1 MPVIAIY
8 VRVSTQ
14 RQAQSQSTEQ
24 QLDRLRAYVLAQNW
38 DLAPEH
44 IFRDDG
50 YSSGILQ
57 RPGLDR
63 LRDAVA
69 SAQIDRILIT
79 APDRLAR
86 NYVHQVLVE
95 ELQEHGAEVEFLD
108 RPMSRDPHDQLL
120 LQIRGAVAEYER
132 ALIAERTRRDR
143 LRKLRTGT
151 LLPWTRPPYG
161 YRPDPDRPRDPAG
174 VRPDEAEAAV
184 IRDLFAWYAD
194 EGVAV
199 TALVQRLGR
208 LGIASPRGR
217 PNWSPSALRGV
228 LTNPVYLGQVFGNRL
243 RARPAE
249 SRRSALLPV
258 GRGGGAKRVADPAE
272 WIAGARV
279 PAIDSQDRFDRVQER
294 LRRNRQMAQRNNR
307 VHQYL
312 LRGLVSCGRCRR
324 RCSRRRRPPGYDYYL
339 CRTKTQ
345 MRILTPG
352 DRCAARYIPARPLE
366 ELVWR
371 DLCEVLAAP
380 GMVAHAMERACGGH
394 WLPQELQAR
403 RANLRRGRAA
413 LGQQVERLTEA
424 YLAGVVPLA
433 EYDRRRREVETRS
446 RALERQEQEL
456 AGDVERQGDAA
467 KLAAHADAF
476 CRRVREGLAEAD
488 FARKRALLEL
498 LVDRVIVA
506 DGAVEIRYVIP
517 TGPSG
522 EREPFCRL
530 RTDYL
535 HGPPGRPAGRQG
547 APGAAHPQVPG
558 DRADHAPGRR
568 RPPAPRRVGPPQPAR
583 ELLHRPRRHPRLQAR
598 LVPRPVRLRP
608 HLTVTPRPD
617 DRAARPQ
624 PPPADGDGTPIPT
637 QTGCKRGVADN

>member
-1 MPVIAIY
+1 MRIGIY
-8 VRVSTQ
+8 ARVSTQ
-14 RQAQSQSTEQ
+14 RQAQADGLTH
-24 QLDRLRAYVLAQNW
+24 QLDRLHAHALRQGWTVQA
-38 DLAPEH
+38 EH
-44 IFRDDG
+44 VFRDDG
-50 YSSGILQ
+50 YSGASLK
-57 RPGLDR
+57 RPGLER
-63 LRDAVA
+63 LRDRAA
-69 SAQIDRILIT
+69 LRELDRILIT

-86 NYVHQVLVE
+86 NYVHQVLLLE
-95 ELQEHGAEVEFLD
+95 EITATGCAVEFLD
-108 RPMSRDPHDQLL
+108 RPMSQDPHDQLL

-132 ALIAERTRRDR
+132 SLIAERMRRGR
-143 LRKLRTGT
+143 LRKLRAGT

-161 YRPDPDRPRDPAG
+161 YRLDPDRPRGPAG
-174 VRPDEAEAAV
+174 VRLDEAGGGGV
-184 IRDLFAWYAD
+184 RDLFAWYAD
-194 EGVAV
+194 EGVTV
-199 TALVQRLGR
+199 MALVQRLGR

-228 LTNPVYLGQVFGNRL
+228 LTNPIYLGQVFGNRL

-272 WIAGARV
+272 WIAVARV
-279 PAIDSQDRFDRVQER
+279 PAIVSQDQFDRVQER
-294 LRRNRQMAQRNNR
+294 LRPNRQMAGRNNR

-324 RCSRRRRPPGYDYYL
+324 GCSGRHLPPGYDYYL

-380 GMVAHAMERACGGH
+380 EMVAHAMQRACGGH

-424 YLAGVVPLA
+424 YLAGVVPLV

-456 AGDVERQGDAA
+456 AGDAERQGDTAR
-467 KLAAHADAF
+467 LAAHADAF

-535 HGPPGRPAGRQG
+535 RCFP
-547 APGAAHPQVPG
+547 
-558 DRADHAPGRR
+558 
-568 RPPAPRRVGPPQPAR
+568 
-583 ELLHRPRRHPRLQAR
+583 
-598 LVPRPVRLRP
+598 
-608 HLTVTPRPD
+608 
-617 DRAARPQ
+617 
-624 PPPADGDGTPIPT
+624 
-637 QTGCKRGVADN
+637 